1 MVSTATHPAPW
12 RPRLTRRSFGLGLGA
27 WLSGCAAPQ
36 ADGNRPASRTA
47 GWGAPAAE
55 PLHPV
60 VADACWLGRISHG
73 AAPASLARLRA
84 LGRARYLDEQ
94 LAWPLADP
102 PALAALLAPL
112 PLSQASD
119 QQRMRAARQEQQ
131 RITTLAGEEDK
142 QAARMALNAQ
152 AAAAWQE
159 TQGRH
164 LLRALHS
171 PAQLRELMTG
181 FWMNHFS
188 VHANKASLRWTLA
201 DYEDK
206 AVRPRALGRF
216 EDLLLATVTSP
227 AMLEYLDNAQ
237 SAAGR
242 LNENYAREL
251 LELHTLGIS
260 GGPSGSTYT
269 QQDVQ
274 ELARV
279 LTGLGLNVAGEPPKL
294 PAHRQPQYLARGLF
308 EFNPARHDFGPKVL
322 LGRSIAPVGFGEVEQ
337 AVALL
342 AGEPATA
349 RFISAKLAAWFVAD
363 PPPPGLVE
371 KAAQTFTR
379 TQGDL
384 AAVLRVLLLSP
395 EMAAAVQAPAG
406 ARFKEPLLY
415 VTSTVRLAYPERL
428 VTNPRPLINW
438 LSQLGQPLYGRA
450 SPDGYPTHEAA
461 WASSG
466 QMIKRFEFA
475 RNIGSGNGNLFT
487 PFQPYPPPASPQ
499 GAARQAMMATAPAAP
514 AVPEATAPPAVGP
527 PALKSAFFEQTLA
540 PTLGPATQAAL
551 AQAAGPAEWNA
562 LLLSSPE
569 WMQR

>member
-1 MVSTATHPAPW
+1 MSCIAFRRAPS
-12 RPRLTRRSFGLGLGA
+12 RGRLTRRSFGLGMAALLAGCISPPRGLYQPETPALGE
-27 WLSGCAAPQ
+27 
-36 ADGNRPASRTA
+36 
-47 GWGAPAAE
+47 GAPTAE
-55 PLHPV
+55 PAQSV
-60 VADACWLGRISHG
+60 VADARWLGRISHG
-73 AAPASLARLRA
+73 ATPASLARLRA
-84 LGRARYLDEQ
+84 LGRARYLEEQ
-94 LAWPLADP
+94 LALPLADP

-119 QQRMRAARQEQQ
+119 QQRVRAARQEQQ
-131 RITTLAGEEDK
+131 RIGAMATEEAK
-142 QAARMALNAQ
+142 QAARMALNAR

-188 VHANKASLRWTLA
+188 VFANKASLRWTLA

-216 EDLLLATVTSP
+216 RELLLATVTSP

-237 SAAGR
+237 SAVGR

-251 LELHTLGIS
+251 LELHTLGIA
-260 GGPSGSTYT
+260 GGPSGSAYT

-279 LTGLGLNVAGEPPKL
+279 LTGLGLNVSGEPPQL
-294 PAHRQPQYLARGLF
+294 PAQRQPQYLSRGLF

-322 LGRSIAPVGFGEVEQ
+322 LGRPIAPVGFGEVEQ

-342 AGEPATA
+342 AAEPATA

-363 PPPPGLVE
+363 PPPPALVE
-371 KAAQTFTR
+371 RAAQTFTR

-384 AAVLRVLLLSP
+384 AAVLRVLLLSQ
-395 EMAAAVQAPAG
+395 EMADAVQAPSPG
-406 ARFKEPLLY
+406 KFKEPLLF
-415 VTSTVRLAYPERL
+415 VTSSLRLAYPDRM

-438 LSQLGQPLYGRA
+438 LNQLGQPLYGRA

-475 RNIGSGNGNLFT
+475 RNIGTGNGNLFT
-487 PFQPYPPPASPQ
+487 PFQHYPPPATPEAAAQ
-499 GAARQAMMATAPAAP
+499 QGMGAAGPAPP
-514 AVPEATAPPAVGP
+514 PPPAVGP
-527 PALKSAFFEQTLA
+527 PALQGPFFEQAVA
-540 PTLGPATQAAL
+540 PLLGQPTRAAL